1 MMVADADA
9 DADDGVYARVE
20 VNQRALIDKVRG
32 ILYHT
37 TLYLEVG
44 ETTTSSSYRSFSFFF
59 FRSLFFF
66 DEKQKQKQKQKR
78 NALPIY

>member
-1 MMVADADA
+1 MADADA

-32 ILYHT
+32 YHNT
-37 TLYLEVG
+37 TLEVG
-44 ETTTSSSYRSFSFFF
+44 GRETTSSSSRSFSFF

-66 DEKQKQKQKQKR
+66 RDEKQKQKQKR
-78 NALPIY
+78 NALPTHW